1 MRKTIQSCYMVIK
14 LFFLPMV
21 LLITVGNLMAKST
34 VTLKYIPQKETVEE
48 IILENETY
56 QYTIK
61 IDNAVRLQSII
72 EKSSGY
78 NYLQRSRTYD
88 SKRT

>member
-21 LLITVGNLMAKST
+21 LSITVGNLMAKST

-78 NYLQRSRTYD
+78 NYLQKNEPLVFTSC
-88 SKRT
+88 